1 MRQKHQV
8 FAVLRVDDFLS
19 PDTPIETK
27 VTVKQVVSSQENAE
41 REVKR
46 LTRLNGEK
54 GCRYFWQATR
64 FVELPE
70 ESSSERV

>member
-1 MRQKHQV
+1 MRQKNQV
-8 FAVLRVDDFLS
+8 FAVLRVDEFQGADA
-19 PDTPIETK
+19 PIETK
-27 VTVKQVVSSQENAE
+27 VTVKQVVSSQEIAE
-41 REVKR
+41 REVER

-70 ESSSERV
+70 ESDSERV

>member
-8 FAVLRVDDFLS
+8 FAVLRVDEFHDA
-19 PDTPIETK
+19 DTPIETK
-27 VTVKQVVSSQENAE
+27 VTVKEIVGSQEIAE
-41 REVKR
+41 REVER
-46 LTRLNGEK
+46 LTQVNGDK
-54 GCRYFWQATR
+54 RCRYFWQATR